1 MESESFASVKRT
13 NMHYSQQGEGRS
25 GLMVSRSC
33 VNLSLLH
40 TFRALV
46 LNIRTHHFDLHKE
59 IKVESDKKFG
69 VHPLF
74 LSGWRKQKMEIFAPV
89 TLQVAGIV

>member
-46 LNIRTHHFDLHKE
+46 LNIRTHHFDLHKA